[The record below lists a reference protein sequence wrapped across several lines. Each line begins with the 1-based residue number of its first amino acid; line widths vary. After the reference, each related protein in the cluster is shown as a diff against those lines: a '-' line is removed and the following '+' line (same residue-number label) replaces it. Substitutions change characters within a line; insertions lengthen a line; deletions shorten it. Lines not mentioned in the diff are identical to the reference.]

1 MNSLLVRRM
10 AILNMPSVG
19 ELPNGFTKFDW
30 VQCEDVAAVDTGIVI
45 DLRMAE
51 ERGWTLEGSF
61 ARTGELPKNWGD
73 RQIFSR
79 YTSGNNS
86 GDTSIGRL
94 DNKTNGYLS
103 YIYGTR
109 HNTSYGGKIES
120 DIATIGT
127 WHEFILG
134 DNGEWGGKINLDG
147 VDYSYTDAR
156 PSSDNTTT
164 LKIFQGYPCRFARF
178 KIYNNESLYADLV
191 PAKRE
196 ADEVIGFYDVVR
208 DVFCTATV
216 EDVTLS
222 CGNGLEDF
230 TV

>member
-1 MNSLLVRRM
+1 MN
-10 AILNMPSVG
+10 IPSGG
-19 ELPNGFTKFDW
+19 ELPDGFTKFDW
-30 VQCEDVAAVDTGIVI
+30 VQCESIAAIDTGIVI
-45 DLRMAE
+45 DVRFAE
-51 ERGWTLEGSF
+51 SRIWTFEGSF
-61 ARTGELPKNWGD
+61 ARTGDLPNNWSE
-73 RQIFSR
+73 RHIFSR
-79 YTSGNNS
+79 YSSGKNY

-94 DNKTNGYLS
+94 NNKTNGYLS

-134 DNGEWGGKINLDG
+134 DNNGKYGGKINLDG
-147 VDYSYTDAR
+147 TEYSYTDTR
-156 PSSDNTTT
+156 PDSDTTTT

-178 KIYNNESLYADLV
+178 KIYNSENLYADLV
-191 PAKRE
+191 PARR
-196 ADEVIGFYDVVR
+196 DTDGVIGFYDVVR
-208 DVFCTATV
+208 DVFCIATV

-230 TV
+230 TI

>member
-1 MNSLLVRRM
+1 MNKPVG
-10 AILNMPSVG
+10 G

-30 VQCEDVAAVDTGIVI
+30 VQCESIAAIDTGIVI
-45 DLRMAE
+45 DVRFAE
-51 ERGWTLEGSF
+51 SRIWTFEGSF
-61 ARTGELPKNWGD
+61 ARTGVLPNNWD
-73 RQIFSR
+73 DKLIFSR
-79 YTSGNNS
+79 YTSSKNL

-94 DNKTNGYLS
+94 NNKTNGYLS

-109 HNTSYGGKIES
+109 HNTYFGGKIES

-127 WHEFILG
+127 WHEFVLG
-134 DNGEWGGKINLDG
+134 DNGEFGGKINLDG
-147 VDYSYTDAR
+147 TEYSYTDVR
-156 PSSDNTTT
+156 PDSDATTT

-178 KIYNNESLYADLV
+178 KIYNNEALVADLV
-191 PAKRE
+191 PARRD
-196 ADEVIGFYDVVR
+196 ADGVIGFYDVVR

-230 TV
+230 TI